1 MTSITRREF
10 LRRIAAGLGA
20 LAGGWLLSA
29 CGVQKGPAP
38 TASPPPTR
46 VPPSPTSTVGEMV
59 LPTATASET
68 IVPTATAS
76 VTSAPTATASATN
89 MPTASATSMP
99 TATVGATSVPTA
111 SPSAEYPDLV
121 VARGGEPEELV
132 QRAMAALGGM
142 ERFVH
147 SGDDVIVKPN
157 ICVAY
162 HTYEYAAT
170 TNPWVVA
177 ALVKLCLE
185 AGARRVRVM
194 DYPFGGTAEQAY
206 VRSGIQEQ
214 VLAAGGE
221 MEIMARFK
229 FVSTEIPQ
237 GLDLRQCDIY
247 DDVLKADV
255 VIDVPIAK
263 DHGLAR
269 LTLGMK
275 NLMGVIRD
283 RPAMH
288 RNLWQRLPDLTSR
301 VRPALTV
308 IDAVRILVANGPTGG
323 NLDDVKKMDTVIASP
338 DIVAADGYA
347 ATLFGLQPNDL
358 GYVRAAADMGLGRS
372 DLDNLKI
379 EEISVG

>member
-46 VPPSPTSTVGEMV
+46 VPPSPT
-59 LPTATASET
+59 P
-68 IVPTATAS
+68 
-76 VTSAPTATASATN
+76 TASATN
-89 MPTASATSMP
+89 MPTATATSMP